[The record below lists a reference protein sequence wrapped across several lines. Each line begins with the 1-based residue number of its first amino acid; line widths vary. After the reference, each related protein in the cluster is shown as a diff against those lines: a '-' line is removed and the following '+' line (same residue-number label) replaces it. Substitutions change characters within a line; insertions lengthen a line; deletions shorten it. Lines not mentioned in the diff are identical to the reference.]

1 MIKQKNASS
10 NKKVSVSLLTSEIDR
25 EIEIG
30 EEEYL

>member
-10 NKKVSVSLLTSEIDR
+10 NKKVSVSLLTSETDG
-25 EIEIG
+25 EFEN